1 MRWRLYHAAFTVRF
15 LCPKYNIAMADS
27 LLIYNPAAGRI
38 SVRPFIGGVIRTLSD
53 YGWRVEVAESLDG
66 RHTTQLAHMAGS
78 ENFRAVFVIGGDGTV
93 GQAAAG
99 LIGSQTALGVLPAGS
114 ANVWAQELGMKAFV
128 WSHWRSLRENAR
140 LLAEVQPCAM
150 DVGLCNDRPFLMWAG
165 IGLDALTVKKLE
177 PRKRVEKYL
186 NVPEFFAT
194 TVWNATLWHGMNL
207 RIRADEKHVEG
218 HYLLAVASNIRHYV
232 GGLAEISPKAY
243 LDDGLMDLWLF
254 SGSTLADAFRH
265 FFDMQSGRHL
275 TSDQARC
282 ITFSKASIESST
294 PFSLQM
300 DGEPMLGTQQAT
312 LAVLHKSLQVLIP
325 PDARYLLSPEKV

>member
-1 MRWRLYHAAFTVRF
+1 
-15 LCPKYNIAMADS
+15 MADT
-27 LLIYNPAAGRI
+27 LLIYNPAAGRV
-38 SVRPFIGGVIRTLSD
+38 SVRPFISGVIRTLSD

-66 RHTTQLAHMAGS
+66 RHTTQLSRMAAG

-93 GQAAAG
+93 GQAASG

-114 ANVWAQELGMKAFV
+114 ANVWALELGMKAFI
-128 WSHWRSLRENAR
+128 WPRWGLLRENAR
-140 LLAEVQPCAM
+140 LLAEVKPCSM
-150 DVGLCNDRPFLMWAG
+150 DVGLCNDQLFMLWAG

-186 NVPEFFAT
+186 GVPEFFAT
-194 TVWNATLWHGMNL
+194 TVWNATIWHGMNL
-207 RIRADEKHVEG
+207 RIRTDDKHIEG

-243 LDDGLMDLWLF
+243 LDDGLMELWLF

-265 FFDMQSGRHL
+265 FFDLQSGRHL

-282 ITFSKASIESST
+282 IPFRRASIESGT

-300 DGEPMLGTQQAT
+300 DGEPMLGTQQAS
-312 LAVLHKSLQVLIP
+312 LEVLQKSLQVLIP
-325 PDARYLLSPEKV
+325 PGARYLLSSEKV

>member
-1 MRWRLYHAAFTVRF
+1 MG
-15 LCPKYNIAMADS
+15 MADT

-38 SVRPFIGGVIRTLSD
+38 SVRPFISGVIRTLSD

-66 RHTTQLAHMAGS
+66 RHTTQLAHMAAS
-78 ENFRAVFVIGGDGTV
+78 ESFRAVFVIGGDGTV
-93 GQAAAG
+93 GQAASG

-114 ANVWAQELGMKAFV
+114 ANVWALELGMKAFI
-128 WSHWRSLRENAR
+128 WPRWGLLRENAR
-140 LLAEVQPCAM
+140 LLAEVKPVAM
-150 DVGLCNDRPFLMWAG
+150 DVGLCNDQPFMMWAG

-177 PRKRVEKYL
+177 PRKRFEKYL
-186 NVPEFFAT
+186 GVPEFFAT

-207 RIRADEKHVEG
+207 RILADEKLVEG
-218 HYLLAVASNIRHYV
+218 HYLLAVASNIRHYM

-265 FFDMQSGRHL
+265 FFDIQSGRHL

-282 ITFSKASIESST
+282 IPFSRASIDSST

-300 DGEPMLGTQQAT
+300 DGEPMLGTQQAS
-312 LAVLHKSLQVLIP
+312 LEVLQGVLQVLIP
-325 PDARYLLSPEKV
+325 PGARYLLSSGKV

>member
-1 MRWRLYHAAFTVRF
+1 MG
-15 LCPKYNIAMADS
+15 MADT

-38 SVRPFIGGVIRTLSD
+38 SVRPFISGVIRTLSD

-66 RHTTQLAHMAGS
+66 RHTTQLARMAAS
-78 ENFRAVFVIGGDGTV
+78 ESFRAVFVIGGDGTV
-93 GQAAAG
+93 GQAASG

-114 ANVWAQELGMKAFV
+114 ANVWALELGMKAFI
-128 WSHWRSLRENAR
+128 WPRWGLLRENAR
-140 LLAEVQPCAM
+140 LLAEVKPVAM
-150 DVGLCNDRPFLMWAG
+150 DVGLCNDQPFMMWAG

-177 PRKRVEKYL
+177 PRKRFEKYL
-186 NVPEFFAT
+186 GVPEFFAT

-207 RIRADEKHVEG
+207 RIKADEKLVEG
-218 HYLLAVASNIRHYV
+218 HYLLAVASNIRHYM

-265 FFDMQSGRHL
+265 FFDIQSGRHL

-282 ITFSKASIESST
+282 IPFSRASIDSST

-300 DGEPMLGTQQAT
+300 DGEPMLGTQQAS
-312 LAVLHKSLQVLIP
+312 LEVLQGVLQVLIP
-325 PDARYLLSPEKV
+325 PGARYLLSSGKV